1 MTVRYYPAVIERA
14 DGGFGVFFPDLPGRT
29 SFGATLQDAARNAEE
44 GLQGHLDV
52 TAEHGDLIPE
62 PSDLDLVPI
71 QDGVDEAARVPV
83 RAEMPGRA
91 VQVNIDLPEDLLNA
105 VDRYAAANGCSRSGL
120 LAQAI
125 RDKLRA

>member
-14 DGGFGVFFPDLPGRT
+14 DGGFGVFFPDLPGCT

-52 TAEHGDLIPE
+52 SAEHGDTIPE
-62 PSDLDLVPI
+62 PSDLDLIPI
-71 QDGVDEAARVPV
+71 QDGVDEAARILV

-91 VQVNIDLPEDLLNA
+91 VQVNVDLPEDLLDA
-105 VDRYAAANGCSRSGL
+105 VDRYAAANGYSRSGL
-120 LAQAI
+120 LAQAV
-125 RDKLRA
+125 REKLRA